1 MSEGELN
8 IFSILKKMLD
18 IDTAEGFMTIKNEK
32 GFYENNLAGH
42 QTLKKW
48 QGTSSPADYNPT
60 TAP

>member
-1 MSEGELN
+1 
-8 IFSILKKMLD
+8 MLD